1 MPSAPARRIAGPDT
15 LVAGAA
21 LAYAVA
27 TLAALLL
34 PAPAKGW
41 AVLAVSF
48 GGCAGL
54 VALARALDRPAWSAA
69 LGVLVP
75 ISIFQLVPDWFLADA
90 LGTLRFPDTGGI
102 RVGDVIPLA
111 MCGMWALPLFL
122 VVLLARDS
130 VARGALVAF
139 ALFLG
144 TELAAPTAALWEPAG
159 DVTKVA
165 GVALYVLPAEAVLG
179 AATVLAVRATRDRPL
194 GERLLAAAAVS
205 TLYTG
210 ALALCWFLIDH
221 ATLTLSA

>member
-1 MPSAPARRIAGPDT
+1 M
-15 LVAGAA
+15 
-21 LAYAVA
+21 
-27 TLAALLL
+27 
-34 PAPAKGW
+34 
-41 AVLAVSF
+41 
-48 GGCAGL
+48 
-54 VALARALDRPAWSAA
+54 
-69 LGVLVP
+69 
-75 ISIFQLVPDWFLADA
+75 
-90 LGTLRFPDTGGI
+90 RFPDTGGI

-122 VVLLARDS
+122 VVLIARDS

-139 ALFLG
+139 VLFLG
-144 TELAAPTAALWEPAG
+144 TELVAPTAGLWEPAG

-194 GERLLAAAAVS
+194 GERVLAAGAVS

>member
-1 MPSAPARRIAGPDT
+1 M
-15 LVAGAA
+15 VAAA
-21 LAYAVA
+21 VAYAAA
-27 TLAALLL
+27 TLTALLL

-54 VALARALDRPAWSAA
+54 VVLARALDRPAWSAA
-69 LGVLVP
+69 LGVLIP

-90 LGTLRFPDTGGI
+90 LGTLHFPDTGGI
-102 RVGDVIPLA
+102 RVGGVIPLA

-122 VVLLARDS
+122 VVLIARDS
-130 VARGALVAF
+130 VARGALAAF
-139 ALFLG
+139 VLFLG

-210 ALALCWFLIDH
+210 ALALCWFFIDH
-221 ATLTLSA
+221 AALSLTLSA

>member
-1 MPSAPARRIAGPDT
+1 M
-15 LVAGAA
+15 VAAA
-21 LAYAVA
+21 LAYGVA
-27 TLAALLL
+27 TLVALLL

-48 GGCAGL
+48 GGCVGL

-69 LGVLVP
+69 LGVLIP

-90 LGTLRFPDTGGI
+90 LGTLYFPDTGGI

-111 MCGMWALPLFL
+111 MCGMWVLPLFL
-122 VVLLARDS
+122 VVLIARDS
-130 VARGALVAF
+130 VARGAVAAF
-139 ALFLG
+139 VLFLG
-144 TELAAPTAALWEPAG
+144 TELAAPTAGLWEPAG

-194 GERLLAAAAVS
+194 GDRLLAAAAVS
-205 TLYTG
+205 ILYTG
-210 ALALCWFLIDH
+210 ALALCWFFIDH
-221 ATLTLSA
+221 AALTLSA

>member
-1 MPSAPARRIAGPDT
+1 MRASRLP
-15 LVAGAA
+15 LVVAAA
-21 LAYAVA
+21 LAYSGA
-27 TLAALLL
+27 TLVALLL
-34 PAPAKGW
+34 PSPAKGW

-54 VALARALDRPAWSAA
+54 VALARAVDRPAWSAA
-69 LGVLVP
+69 LGVLIP

-111 MCGMWALPLFL
+111 MCGMWVLPLFL
-122 VVLLARDS
+122 VILIAGDNVT
-130 VARGALVAF
+130 RGALAAF
-139 ALFLG
+139 VLFLG
-144 TELAAPTAALWEPAG
+144 TELAAPTAGLWEPAG

-194 GERLLAAAAVS
+194 GERVLAAAAVS

-221 ATLTLSA
+221 ATLTLST

>member
-1 MPSAPARRIAGPDT
+1 MVAAA
-15 LVAGAA
+15 LVYAGA
-21 LAYAVA
+21 
-27 TLAALLL
+27 TLFALLL

-54 VALARALDRPAWSAA
+54 VALTRAPARPAWSAA
-69 LGVLVP
+69 LGVLIP
-75 ISIFQLVPDWFLADA
+75 ISIFQIVPDWFLADA

-102 RVGDVIPLA
+102 RVGDAIPLA

-130 VARGALVAF
+130 VARGALAAF
-139 ALFLG
+139 VLFLG

-159 DVTKVA
+159 EVTKVA

-194 GERLLAAAAVS
+194 GERVLAAAAVS

-210 ALALCWFLIDH
+210 ALALCWFFIDH
-221 ATLTLSA
+221 AALTLSA

>member
-1 MPSAPARRIAGPDT
+1 
-15 LVAGAA
+15 VVVVA
-21 LAYAVA
+21 LAYATA
-27 TLAALLL
+27 TLIALLL
-34 PAPAKGW
+34 PSPTKGW
-41 AVLAVSF
+41 AVLAVSI

-54 VALARALDRPAWSAA
+54 VVLARVLDRPAWSAA
-69 LGVLVP
+69 LGVLIP
-75 ISIFQLVPDWFLADA
+75 ISIFQIVPDWFLADA

-122 VVLLARDS
+122 VVLIARDN
-130 VARGALVAF
+130 VARGALAAF
-139 ALFLG
+139 VLFLG

-159 DVTKVA
+159 DVTKLA

-210 ALALCWFLIDH
+210 ALALCWFFIDH
-221 ATLTLSA
+221 AALTLSA

>member
-1 MPSAPARRIAGPDT
+1 
-15 LVAGAA
+15 LVALRGSA
-21 LAYAVA
+21 LAYGFA
-27 TLAALLL
+27 TLIALLL
-34 PAPAKGW
+34 PTPAKGW

-54 VALARALDRPAWSAA
+54 VALARAVDRPAWSAA
-69 LGVLVP
+69 LGVLIP
-75 ISIFQLVPDWFLADA
+75 ISIFQLVPDWVLADA

-122 VVLLARDS
+122 VVLIARDD
-130 VARGALVAF
+130 VARGALAAF
-139 ALFLG
+139 VLFLG
-144 TELAAPTAALWEPAG
+144 TELAAPTAGLWEPAG

-165 GVALYVLPAEAVLG
+165 GIALYVLPAEAVLG

-194 GERLLAAAAVS
+194 GERVLAAAAVS

-210 ALALCWFLIDH
+210 ALTLCWFLIDH

>member
-1 MPSAPARRIAGPDT
+1 MA
-15 LVAGAA
+15 VAA
-21 LAYAVA
+21 LVYATA
-27 TLAALLL
+27 TLIALLL
-34 PAPAKGW
+34 PSPAKGW

-54 VALARALDRPAWSAA
+54 VALARALDRPAWTAA
-69 LGVLVP
+69 LGVLIP

-90 LGTLRFPDTGGI
+90 LGTLRFPDTGGM

-111 MCGMWALPLFL
+111 MCGMWALPLLL
-122 VVLLARDS
+122 VVLIARDGI
-130 VARGALVAF
+130 ARGALAAF
-139 ALFLG
+139 VLFLG
-144 TELAAPTAALWEPAG
+144 TELAAPTAGLWKPVG

-194 GERLLAAAAVS
+194 GERVLAAAAVS

-210 ALALCWFLIDH
+210 ALALCWFFIDH
-221 ATLTLSA
+221 AALTLSA

>member
-1 MPSAPARRIAGPDT
+1 
-15 LVAGAA
+15 VASAA
-21 LAYAVA
+21 LAYALA
-27 TLAALLL
+27 TLIAIVL

-48 GGCAGL
+48 GGCVGL
-54 VALARALDRPAWSAA
+54 VALARAVDHPAWSAA
-69 LGVLVP
+69 LGVLIP

-90 LGTLRFPDTGGI
+90 LGTLHFPDTGGV
-102 RVGDVIPLA
+102 RVGGAIPLA

-122 VVLLARDS
+122 VVLIARDNA
-130 VARGALVAF
+130 ARGALA
-139 ALFLG
+139 ALMLFLG

-159 DVTKVA
+159 DVTKLA

-194 GERLLAAAAVS
+194 GERLLAAAAVG

-210 ALALCWFLIDH
+210 ALALCWFFIDH
-221 ATLTLSA
+221 AALTLSA